1 MKKLHF
7 VLAAMLL
14 QGMSATTEVNAQK
27 STAKKAAVAAPA
39 VQAPNVD
46 SILFSEVKYR
56 LVGPFR
62 GGRSAAVTGS
72 YVNNNTFYFGATGG
86 GLWKTVDGGSNWK
99 NLSDKKIGGNIGAI
113 AIAPSDEN
121 ILY

>member
-7 VLAAMLL
+7 VLAAILL
-14 QGMSATTEVNAQK
+14 LSVSATNQVIAQK
-27 STAKKAAVAAPA
+27 KEAKKTVATAPAAPA
-39 VQAPNVD
+39 LSPD
-46 SILFSEVKYR
+46 SVLFSEVKYR

-86 GLWKTVDGGSNWK
+86 GLWKTVDCGSNWK
-99 NLSDKKIGGNIGAI
+99 NLIYKKIVVNIGGI
-113 AIAPSDEN
+113 AMAPSD
-121 ILY
+121 

>member
-7 VLAAMLL
+7 VLAAILL
-14 QGMSATTEVNAQK
+14 IGFSTTTAVIAQK
-27 STAKKAAVAAPA
+27 STTKKAAVTSSVATTQSP
-39 VQAPNVD
+39 D

-62 GGRSAAVTGS
+62 GGRSAAVAGS

-86 GLWKTVDGGSNWK
+86 GLWKTTDVGSNWK
-99 NLSDKKIGGNIGAI
+99 N
-113 AIAPSDEN
+113 
-121 ILY
+121 